1 MRVSGFLGGYVWDGL
16 LQEMFQDC
24 SVCLLKDA
32 LLRYIE
38 NKLEAPLNVIL
49 D

>member
-1 MRVSGFLGGYVWDGL
+1 MRVSGFLGRYLWDGL

-24 SVCLLKDA
+24 SVCLLKVA

-38 NKLEAPLNVIL
+38 NKLEALLNMLL